1 MDFSKKLKLRL
12 CLAVLYILLGIT
24 SIIVYAFNLGEDT
37 VLLTFGT
44 AFTAMG
50 VLRVIRYFKITRNP
64 ESVRLRKTE
73 ESDERSIAIVRR
85 AKAVAFGVYTFGAAI
100 LVIVLEF
107 SGKSSLASAI
117 ALNICAIV
125 FIYWLSYIILQK
137 RS

>member
-24 SIIVYAFNLGEDT
+24 SIIVYTFNLGEDT

-64 ESVRLRKTE
+64 ESVRRRKTE

-85 AKAVAFGVYTFGAAI
+85 AKAFAFGVYTFGAAI

>member
-1 MDFSKKLKLRL
+1 MKTIAQILSAMAEARELLPENSKT
-12 CLAVLYILLGIT
+12 IT
-24 SIIVYAFNLGEDT
+24 SIAAPNVYTPKA
-37 VLLTFGT
+37 T
-44 AFTAMG
+44 AFARRTIAM
-50 VLRVIRYFKITRNP
+50 LRSSDS
-64 ESVRLRKTE
+64 SVFRRRKTE

-85 AKAVAFGVYTFGAAI
+85 ANAVAFGVYTFGAAI

>member
-24 SIIVYAFNLGEDT
+24 SIIVYTFNLGEDT

-64 ESVRLRKTE
+64 ESVRRRKTE

-100 LVIVLEF
+100 LVIALEF
-107 SGKSSLASAI
+107 LGKSSLASAI

-125 FIYWLSYIILQK
+125 FIFWLSYVILQK

>member
-24 SIIVYAFNLGEDT
+24 SIIVYTFNLGEDT

-64 ESVRLRKTE
+64 ESVRRRKTE
-73 ESDERSIAIVRR
+73 ESDERIIAIVRR

-107 SGKSSLASAI
+107 LGKSSLASVI

>member
-24 SIIVYAFNLGEDT
+24 SIIVYTFNLGENT

-64 ESVRLRKTE
+64 ESVRRRKTE
-73 ESDERSIAIVRR
+73 ESDERSIAIVCR

>member
-1 MDFSKKLKLRL
+1 MDFSKKLKMRL
-12 CLAVLYILLGIT
+12 CLAVLYILLGVA
-24 SIIVYAFNLGEDT
+24 SIIIYVSSSKENT
-37 VLLTFGT
+37 VILTFGA

-50 VLRVIRYFKITRNP
+50 ILRVIRYFKITRDP
-64 ESVRLRKTE
+64 ESVRERKTE
-73 ESDERSIAIVRR
+73 ETDERNIAIVRR

-107 SGKSSLASAI
+107 LGKSSLASVI

-125 FIYWLSYIILQK
+125 FIYWLSYTVLQK

>member
-24 SIIVYAFNLGEDT
+24 SIIVYTFNLGEDT
-37 VLLTFGT
+37 VLITFGT

-64 ESVRLRKTE
+64 ESVRRRETE

-85 AKAVAFGVYTFGAAI
+85 A
-100 LVIVLEF
+100 
-107 SGKSSLASAI
+107 
-117 ALNICAIV
+117 
-125 FIYWLSYIILQK
+125 
-137 RS
+137 

>member
-24 SIIVYAFNLGEDT
+24 SIIVYTFNLGEDT

-50 VLRVIRYFKITRNP
+50 VLRVIRYFKITRSP

-117 ALNICAIV
+117 ALNICTIV
-125 FIYWLSYIILQK
+125 FIFWLSYIVLQK

>member
-1 MDFSKKLKLRL
+1 MDFLKKLKLRL

-24 SIIVYAFNLGEDT
+24 SIIVYTFNLGEDT

-64 ESVRLRKTE
+64 ESVRRRKTE
-73 ESDERSIAIVRR
+73 ESDERIIAIVRR

-107 SGKSSLASAI
+107 SGKSSLASVI

>member
-24 SIIVYAFNLGEDT
+24 SIIVYASGSKENT
-37 VLLTFGT
+37 VILTFGA

-50 VLRVIRYFKITRNP
+50 ILRVIRYFKITRDP
-64 ESVRLRKTE
+64 ESVRERKTE
-73 ESDERSIAIVRR
+73 ETDERNIAIVRR

-125 FIYWLSYIILQK
+125 FIFWLSYTVLQK

>member
-24 SIIVYAFNLGEDT
+24 SIIVYTFNLGEDT

-64 ESVRLRKTE
+64 ESVRRRKTE

-107 SGKSSLASAI
+107 SGKSFLASAI

-125 FIYWLSYIILQK
+125 IIYWLSYIILQK